1 VGVDESSHTC
11 AAEFRHLGHRRLETH
26 KVGIT
31 SSKGA
36 KSRACD
42 KVVLAFRCF
51 GYRKAEIRALGVV
64 SVEDTIGRRHD
75 RAENSDREK
84 SAS

>member
-11 AAEFRHLGHRRLETH
+11 IVEFRHLGHRRLETH

-31 SSKGA
+31 SSEGA
-36 KSRACD
+36 KSRARD
-42 KVVLAFRCF
+42 KVVSAFRCF
-51 GYRKAEIRALGVV
+51 RYRKAKIRALGVA
-64 SVEDTIGRRHD
+64 SDEDVIGRRRD
-75 RAENSDREK
+75 RAENPDREK